1 MSLTVRREN
10 PPVRCEICH
19 QTDLFDPESGNC
31 ARCTPVL
38 AAPVNPLN
46 PPENVFRAARKRIS
60 TWTAILVAAGGL
72 LAIVVS
78 LMTEQQQ
85 YAPFMF
91 IPSLALFLAIAFKH
105 YRCPCCRRFFPIE
118 TRNRERFHFCQWCG
132 VRLIREGE
140 DD

>member
-1 MSLTVRREN
+1 MPLTVRREN

-19 QTDLFDPESGNC
+19 QTDLFNPETGNC
-31 ARCTPVL
+31 DRCTPVL

-46 PPENVFRAARKRIS
+46 PPENVFKAARKRIS

-72 LAIVVS
+72 PAIAVL
-78 LMTEQQQ
+78 LMTERQQLV
-85 YAPFMF
+85 PFMF
-91 IPSLALFLAIAFKH
+91 LPSLIVFLFVVFKN
-105 YRCPCCRRFFPIE
+105 YRCPVCLRFFPID
-118 TRNRERFHFCQWCG
+118 TQDRKRLHFCQWCG